1 MTAINESI
9 LAEICGIDDVLF
21 DNKKD
26 KEEIMNLL
34 RNVRLPVFLPALA
47 MISVP
52 MLAMAAGTATIEG
65 KSVEGDGA
73 ITIMWQ
79 DDGAMRINAD
89 PSSPE
94 NYMIVREGKIYSV
107 FNNDGTPMV
116 MEMGGMLK
124 AFGAIANDLQE
135 GGQTIPAGIES
146 VEATGKTETVA
157 GIKGHV
163 YKVTVVNDDGTTKT
177 DDAVFS
183 SDANVTEMTRIYME
197 TMLSI
202 FDQSDPES
210 FLQALPDN
218 ERGLLRYGQEYRL
231 ASISGQAPA
240 ADQFTLPAKPT
251 NLADMLK
258 NLQPAK

>member
-1 MTAINESI
+1 MTAIESSI
-9 LAEICGIDDVLF
+9 LAVIYGIDDLLF
-21 DNKKD
+21 ADKKD

-34 RNVRLPVFLPALA
+34 RNLRLPVFLPALSI
-47 MISVP
+47 ISLP
-52 MLAMAAGTATIEG
+52 MLAVAAGTATIEG
-65 KSVEGDGA
+65 NSVDSTGS

-94 NYMIVREGKIYSV
+94 NYMIAREGKIYSV
-107 FNNDGTPMV
+107 FSNEGTPMV

-124 AFGAIANDLQE
+124 AFGAMANDLQE
-135 GGQTIPAGIES
+135 GGQTIPASIES
-146 VEATGKTETVA
+146 VEATGRSETVA
-157 GIKGHV
+157 GIKGNV

-202 FDQSDPES
+202 FDQNDPET
-210 FLQALPDN
+210 FLQALPEN

-231 ASISGQAPA
+231 ASISGQAPS
-240 ADQFTLPAKPT
+240 ADQFKLPAQPT
-251 NLADMLK
+251 NFADMLK
-258 NLQPAK
+258 NLQLAQ

>member
-1 MTAINESI
+1 
-9 LAEICGIDDVLF
+9 
-21 DNKKD
+21 
-26 KEEIMNLL
+26 MNLL
-34 RNVRLPVFLPALA
+34 RNLRLPVFVSALA
-47 MISVP
+47 VTSVP
-52 MLAMAAGTATIEG
+52 MLVVAAGTATIEG
-65 KSVEGDGA
+65 NYAENDGA

-79 DDGAMRINAD
+79 DDGTMRINAD

-94 NYMIVREGKIYSV
+94 NYMIVRDGKIYSV
-107 FNNDGTPMV
+107 FSNDGTPMV

-135 GGQTIPAGIES
+135 DGQAIPAGIES
-146 VEATGKTETVA
+146 VEATGKSETVA

-163 YKVTVVNDDGTTKT
+163 YKVTVLNDDGTTTT

-183 SDANVTEMTRIYME
+183 SDAKATEMTRIYME
-197 TMLSI
+197 TLLSI
-202 FDQSDPES
+202 FDRGDPES

-240 ADQFTLPAKPT
+240 ADQFTLPAQPT
-251 NLADMLK
+251 NFADMLK
-258 NLQPAK
+258 NLQLQ